1 MIGTIGVILDDS
13 GIPPGLWKVT
23 DRIGEWLQIEAL
35 TDPQIVQSVPIADF
49 WPLA

>member
-1 MIGTIGVILDDS
+1 MIGTIGVILDDT

-23 DRIGEWLQIEAL
+23 DKIGEWLQIEAL
-35 TDPQIVQSVPIADF
+35 NDSSVVQSIPIADF

>member
-23 DRIGEWLQIEAL
+23 DRIGEWLQIESL
-35 TDPQIVQSVPIADF
+35 TDAGIVQSVPIAEF
-49 WPLA
+49 WPLV